1 MENRS
6 LNGLKWV
13 EIEES
18 FTDKYGW
25 DKGIDYLLEVK
36 RNVIGGKLLIDIT
49 ISEEYKLVQSLRK
62 FYNNKKGE
70 PNGNKEKNKKES
82 SSKSI

>member
-18 FTDKYGW
+18 YTDKYGW

-36 RNVIGGKLLIDIT
+36 RSVIGSKMLIDIT
-49 ISEEYKLVQSLRK
+49 LSEEYKLVHELRK
-62 FYNNKKGE
+62 FYKKKKGE
-70 PNGNKEKNKKES
+70 QYANKKKNKKES
-82 SSKSI
+82 SS

>member
-36 RNVIGGKLLIDIT
+36 RSVIGSKMLINIT
-49 ISEEYKLVQSLRK
+49 LSEEYKLVHELRK
-62 FYNNKKGE
+62 FYKNKKGE
-70 PNGNKEKNKKES
+70 QYAKKKKNEKKPS
-82 SSKSI
+82 S

>member
-1 MENRS
+1 MES
-6 LNGLKWV
+6 HIVDGAKWV
-13 EIEES
+13 EIENA

-36 RNVIGGKLLIDIT
+36 RSVLGGKLLIDIT
-49 ISEEYKLVQSLRK
+49 ISEEYKLVQSLRN

-70 PNGNKEKNKKES
+70 PNGKKEKNKKES

>member
-1 MENRS
+1 MEIPQLEGAKS
-6 LNGLKWV
+6 V
-13 EIEES
+13 EIEDA

-36 RNVIGGKLLIDIT
+36 RNVLGNKMLIDIT
-49 ISEEYKLVQSLRK
+49 TSEEYRLVHELRK
-62 FYNNKKGE
+62 FYNNKKRRQNE
-70 PNGNKEKNKKES
+70 EKKNKKKS